1 MSRLAFAITRDR
13 PDLPDIDN
21 TKRLAFQGLAIVH
34 GPTPRDALSPGLES
48 LQAFASTV
56 EALHAR
62 ETVLPFRFGS
72 LHDSGA
78 DLEAVLRVRLEEW
91 RELLDD
97 VEDCDEMGL
106 RVLLDDS
113 ITVSET
119 TPPAVSSSEPSDKP
133 GLAYLA
139 SRRAKLAQRDALQG
153 EAARVDAVI
162 VEALQGLYRRRI
174 AEGPVPGR
182 ENLLSL
188 AFLVPRVNLHAFHEA
203 TSHLIERGLGKLL
216 PTGPWPPYHF
226 VSSDSSPI

>member
-1 MSRLAFAITRDR
+1 VSRLAFAITRDR
-13 PDLPDIDN
+13 PDLPDLGD

-34 GPTPRDALSPGLES
+34 GPAPRDALSPGLES

-72 LHDSGA
+72 LHDSDA

-106 RVLLDDS
+106 RVLLDDR
-113 ITVSET
+113 VAVPEA
-119 TPPAVSSSEPSDKP
+119 TPPAVPSSTPGDKP

-139 SRRAKLAQRDALQG
+139 SRRARLAQRDSLQG
-153 EAARVDAVI
+153 EAARVEAVI
-162 VEALQGLYRRRI
+162 VEALQGLYRRRVV
-174 AEGPVPGR
+174 EGPGPGR

-188 AFLVPRVNLHAFHEA
+188 VFLVPRVDLDAFREA
-203 TSHLIERGLGKLL
+203 TSRLIERGLGKLL

-226 VSSDSSPI
+226 TSPNAPMH